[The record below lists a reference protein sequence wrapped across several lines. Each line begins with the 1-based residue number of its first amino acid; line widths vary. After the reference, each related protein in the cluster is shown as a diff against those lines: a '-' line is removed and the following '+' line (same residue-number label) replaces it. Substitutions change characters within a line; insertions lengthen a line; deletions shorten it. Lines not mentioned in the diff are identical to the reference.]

1 MRRWGTGTACNGFPR
16 VLSLLARDGDAPR
29 IFMRLGDRLAY
40 SNGVVLLSI
49 AAALVFVAFGGLT
62 GTLIPLYA
70 IGVFLAFTLSQ
81 TGMVLHWWRLRNRH
95 WRKSL
100 CFNAV
105 GGLLSAAVFITAG
118 VSKFTSGAWVAII
131 AIGLFL
137 LVTTWIG
144 HHYDTVRAALR
155 LHSHAIELPAH
166 GTDGA
171 LTGQRSSSAA
181 AQPAGPTDG
190 STGQTLRT
198 DGEGEDQELPEEI
211 RDLSVVAVSALDLAA
226 MRTLAYA
233 ASLQQPVLT
242 VHISLTEEEARGFRD
257 YWTLWGDHLPL
268 EIVTSP
274 YPAVVAPLVNYLE
287 ALHRQNPDLTLT
299 VILPETTTQR
309 RRHQLLHNRTLRP
322 RRSPVPSLHSKP
334 RERRCTREA
343 SPRVQA
349 GRPPPEGASRADA
362 YCARW

>member
-1 MRRWGTGTACNGFPR
+1 MTRQNRRPDIWPPRWAGSGMRRWGTGTACNGFPR
-16 VLSLLARDGDAPR
+16 VVSLLARDGDAPR

-70 IGVFLAFTLSQ
+70 IGVFLALTLSQ

-137 LVTTWIG
+137 LVTTRIG
-144 HHYDTVRAALR
+144 HHYDTVRTDLR
-155 LHSHAIELPAH
+155 LHPHAIELPAH
-166 GTDGA
+166 GTEGA

-211 RDLSVVAVSALDLAA
+211 RHLSVVAIAALDLAA
-226 MRTLAYA
+226 MRPLAYA
-233 ASLQQPVLT
+233 ASLQQLVLA
-242 VHISLTEEEARGFRD
+242 VRISLAEEEARRFRD
-257 YWTLWGDHLPL
+257 YSDPL
-268 EIVTSP
+268 
-274 YPAVVAPLVNYLE
+274 
-287 ALHRQNPDLTLT
+287 
-299 VILPETTTQR
+299 
-309 RRHQLLHNRTLRP
+309 
-322 RRSPVPSLHSKP
+322 
-334 RERRCTREA
+334 
-343 SPRVQA
+343 
-349 GRPPPEGASRADA
+349 GRPPP
-362 YCARW
+362 RWRSSPPPTGPSWLHSSTTWRRCTGRTQT